1 MDSGETVLTELKSIC
16 VFCGSS
22 KGNRPEYAEAATRM
36 GALLARQ
43 GIRLVYG
50 GGRIGLMGILAD
62 AALAEGGEVIGVIP
76 RMLLKKE
83 LGHGQVTELRVV
95 TSMHERKAMMAE
107 LSDGF
112 IALPGGIGTME
123 ELCEILTWS
132 QLGIHRKPCGILNTA
147 GYFSGLLTLLRRA
160 VEDGFFRAEQQQLFQ
175 IAENPEDLLQAVR
188 SYEPLPVPEWLD
200 STAT

>member
-1 MDSGETVLTELKSIC
+1 MTGMKSIC

-22 KGNRPEYAEAATRM
+22 QGNRPEYAEAARET
-36 GALLARQ
+36 GTLLARR
-43 GIRLVYG
+43 GLRLVYG

-76 RMLLKKE
+76 RMLLQKE

-132 QLGIHRKPCGILNTA
+132 QLGIHQKPCGILNTA
-147 GYFSGLLTLLRRA
+147 DYFAGLLTLLKRA

-175 IAENPEDLLQAVR
+175 IAERPEDLLQALDR
-188 SYEPLPVPEWLD
+188 YEPLPVPRWLD

>member
-1 MDSGETVLTELKSIC
+1 MKSIC

-22 KGNRPEYAEAATRM
+22 QGNRPEYAEAARET
-36 GALLARQ
+36 GTLLARR
-43 GIRLVYG
+43 GLRLVYG

-76 RMLLKKE
+76 RMLLQKE

-132 QLGIHRKPCGILNTA
+132 QLGIHQKPCGILNTA
-147 GYFSGLLTLLRRA
+147 DYFAGLLTLLKRA

-175 IAENPEDLLQAVR
+175 IAEHPEDLLQALDR
-188 SYEPLPVPEWLD
+188 YEPLPVPRWLD